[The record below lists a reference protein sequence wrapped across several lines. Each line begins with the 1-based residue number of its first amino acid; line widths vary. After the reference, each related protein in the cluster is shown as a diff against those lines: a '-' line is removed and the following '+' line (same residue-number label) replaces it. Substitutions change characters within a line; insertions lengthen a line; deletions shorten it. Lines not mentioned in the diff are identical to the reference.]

1 MSRGRVSASA
11 KLRPDLAGAFGVGGP
26 GRSVR
31 DHGSTQPSSGISS
44 LNEMCGTN
52 RRGPAGPLRWIRQ
65 RRYRFFAAFFLAPL
79 AAFFAIVI
87 PPFTWWF

>member
-1 MSRGRVSASA
+1 MRVEPIEGD
-11 KLRPDLAGAFGVGGP
+11 RPAPFG
-26 GRSVR
+26 
-31 DHGSTQPSSGISS
+31 
-44 LNEMCGTN
+44 
-52 RRGPAGPLRWIRQ
+52 WIRQ